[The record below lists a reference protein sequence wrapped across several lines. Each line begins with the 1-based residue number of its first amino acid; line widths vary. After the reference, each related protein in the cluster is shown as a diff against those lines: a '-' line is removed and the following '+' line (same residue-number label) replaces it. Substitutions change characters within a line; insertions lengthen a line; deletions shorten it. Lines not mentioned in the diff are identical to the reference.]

1 VKINQNALFGLL
13 IILLLVPCAEAAGIA
28 APTGEMYI
36 NDSRIFSVTIADV
49 ESAEGL
55 SFDLWYDPSLLSI
68 TDASANASFPDLD
81 ITANID
87 NEAGWLRILGT
98 SVQQPITATDPTPI
112 VDIAIQAGAS
122 AGSSDLLLSPAQ
134 YSSNFL
140 PINFETIV
148 NGTLTVLGVPG
159 EPHAP
164 VANFSATPTSGK
176 VPLAVTFTDESS
188 NAPTSWSWA
197 FGDGTTSTAQ
207 HPTHTYDAA
216 GTYTVP
222 LTATNAD
229 GTDTETKT
237 DYITVDALTPPGAG
251 FSASPTSG
259 KVPLEVTFADESS
272 NAPTSWLWA
281 FGDGTTST
289 AQHPVH
295 TYATAG
301 SYTVTLT
308 AANADGSDAEI
319 KTDYITV
326 NALAPPGAG
335 FSATPTSGKLPLEV
349 TFTDESSNAP
359 TSWAWTFGDGATS
372 TAQHPVHTYG
382 GAGTYTVT
390 LTATNDDGTDAA
402 TKTDYIIVSD
412 LAPPVANFS
421 ATPTSGTLP
430 LEVTFT
436 DESSNAP
443 TSWSWA
449 FGDGATS
456 TAQHPVHT
464 YSTAGTYTVT
474 LTATNDD
481 GTDAATKTDY
491 IIVSDLAPPVANFSA
506 TPTSGKLPLEV
517 TFTDESSNAPTS
529 WSWAFGDGATSTAQH
544 PVHTYGG
551 AGTYTVTLTATNAD
565 GTDAE
570 TKADYITVSERA
582 PPVANFSATPTSG
595 KVPLEV
601 TFTDTST
608 NAPTSWEW
616 TFGDGA
622 TSTAQNPTHVY
633 EAAGTYTVTLTATNA
648 DGSDVVT
655 KADSITVEALAL
667 PVAAFSA
674 TPTSGKV
681 PLEVTF
687 TDASTNTPSSWSW
700 AFGDGATSTEQHPV
714 HTYEAAGTYTVTLTV
729 TNADGS
735 DTAIATDSITVD
747 ALNAPV
753 AAFSASPTSGTAPLL
768 VSFVD
773 ESSCAPTSWL
783 WDFGDGANATEQHPV
798 HLYETAGT
806 YTVTLRV
813 ENGDGSDAAVKT
825 GYITVTAGDTP
836 TTGIPVAAFSATPAS
851 GTAPLKVQFVD
862 ESTNNPTSW
871 LWAFGDGATSTAQH
885 PSHTYAKVGTYTVTL
900 TVCNEYGGAMITE
913 TNLIAVSAKPSPSS
927 SGDDSYTAKDK
938 TNNGKSP
945 DSPPKEHPVKQDKV
959 HQSTIDQSGSGVEG
973 SPNEDDLGNTAGSIQ
988 ARQRE
993 NGCETEQNGSA
1004 DPASD
1009 DGGIPEQISLHT
1021 LLTSF
1026 GVFSGTVVFRKFGS
1040 PEEFDRMLSYLIK
1053 AIALGS
1059 VYLVYWII
1067 SLALF

>member
-1 VKINQNALFGLL
+1 ML
-13 IILLLVPCAEAAGIA
+13 
-28 APTGEMYI
+28 I

-55 SFDLWYDPSLLSI
+55 SFDLWYDPSLIAI
-68 TDASANASFPDLD
+68 TSASANTSFPGLE

-122 AGSSDLLLSPAQ
+122 AGSGDLLLSPAQ

-159 EPHAP
+159 EPQPPA
-164 VANFSATPTSGK
+164 ANFSATPTSGK
-176 VPLAVTFTDESS
+176 VPLAVTFADEST

-197 FGDGTTSTAQ
+197 FGDGATSTAQ

-216 GTYTVP
+216 GTYTVTLTAANDDGTDTATKTGYITVDALTP
-222 LTATNAD
+222 PVAAFSATPTSGKLPLAVTFTDESSNAPSSWSWAFGDGATSTAQHPTHTYDAAGIYTVTLTATNAD
-229 GTDTETKT
+229 GTDTGTKT

-259 KVPLEVTFADESS
+259 KVPLEVTFADTST
-272 NAPTSWLWA
+272 NAPTSWAWT
-281 FGDGTTST
+281 FGDGATST

-326 NALAPPGAG
+326 NALTPPGA
-335 FSATPTSGKLPLEV
+335 A
-349 TFTDESSNAP
+349 
-359 TSWAWTFGDGATS
+359 
-372 TAQHPVHTYG
+372 
-382 GAGTYTVT
+382 
-390 LTATNDDGTDAA
+390 
-402 TKTDYIIVSD
+402 
-412 LAPPVANFS
+412 
-421 ATPTSGTLP
+421 
-430 LEVTFT
+430 
-436 DESSNAP
+436 
-443 TSWSWA
+443 
-449 FGDGATS
+449 
-456 TAQHPVHT
+456 
-464 YSTAGTYTVT
+464 
-474 LTATNDD
+474 
-481 GTDAATKTDY
+481 
-491 IIVSDLAPPVANFSA
+491 FSA

-529 WSWAFGDGATSTAQH
+529 WSWA
-544 PVHTYGG
+544 
-551 AGTYTVTLTATNAD
+551 
-565 GTDAE
+565 
-570 TKADYITVSERA
+570 
-582 PPVANFSATPTSG
+582 
-595 KVPLEV
+595 
-601 TFTDTST
+601 
-608 NAPTSWEW
+608 
-616 TFGDGA
+616 FGDGA

-687 TDASTNTPSSWSW
+687 TDESSNAPTSWSW

-735 DTAIATDSITVD
+735 DTAIAADSITVD

-783 WDFGDGANATEQHPV
+783 WDFGDGANATEQNPV

-825 GYITVTAGDTP
+825 GYITVTAGDEP

-885 PSHTYAKVGTYTVTL
+885 PSHTYPKTGTYTVTL
-900 TVCNEYGGAMITE
+900 TVCNAYGGAMITE

-927 SGDDSYTAKDK
+927 SSGDDSYTAKDK

-945 DSPPKEHPVKQDKV
+945 DSSTKEHPVKQDMV

-973 SPNEDDLGNTAGSIQ
+973 SPNEDDLGNTAGSVQ

-1059 VYLVYWII
+1059 VYLAYWMI